1 VIWSEVAYTYTP
13 AIGYMVAKTGMTFR
27 DAAYTRP
34 RTVACVTYPT
44 PISGPLPACPKL

>member
-1 VIWSEVAYTYTP
+1 MIWSEVAYTYTP

-34 RTVACVTYPT
+34 RTVACVIYPT
-44 PISGPLPACPKL
+44 RSRAPPACPKL